1 MANYNSTHT
10 GAQIDDAITLV
21 ETSTDTT
28 TTDASNVPSST
39 NKIATINKVGSLVE
53 TGKTYTTCTL
63 PVFTAAGSQNVLVT
77 GVTSTS
83 HPVLDVLI
91 DDADDINTCNIAWSH
106 IYKANSYDGGITFYS
121 DAVTDTALTIAVKG
135 Y

>member
-91 DDADDINTCNIAWSH
+91 DDADDINTCNIA
-106 IYKANSYDGGITFYS
+106 
-121 DAVTDTALTIAVKG
+121 
-135 Y
+135 